1 MMKED
6 IGNDKENYKHKSES
20 AAILKNVTNEAKRR
34 PDLLAALIMTWL
46 DEDAKV
52 NKKDALN

>member
-1 MMKED
+1 MTEDNISNNKEKYNIESVAVLKS
-6 IGNDKENYKHKSES
+6 IGN
-20 AAILKNVTNEAKRR
+20 EAQRR

-52 NKKDALN
+52 INKGTHR